1 MYSRAPS
8 TQLLAYSQPKRARFA
23 PSKAYV
29 GKKPRRA
36 PAGPPGTTRR
46 YVSRV
51 VRDMPLHAPYA
62 ASRPEMKYVDTG
74 LLNFNMSVVGTIGHV
89 NVIGTGS
96 SIVAQREGARVSIC
110 GIQIRGYAQA
120 NAGPLAIG
128 CLVLV
133 YDRQP
138 QGAVPLITD
147 IYNTI
152 TPTSYQV
159 SSARDRFQILG
170 RWDYKFVGPGVA
182 PTNES
187 ALQPVQYTVA
197 CRKDCVYDNTGL
209 GAIPNMTTGALYLL
223 SMGDQVA
230 LGAPFAVVNVRCMYG
245 DN

>member
-8 TQLLAYSQPKRARFA
+8 TQVLAYSQPKRARIA
-23 PSKAYV
+23 GRPSYV
-29 GKKPRRA
+29 GKKPKRA
-36 PAGPPGTTRR
+36 PKGPPGTTRR
-46 YVSRV
+46 YVSRT

-62 ASRPEMKYVDTG
+62 ASKPEMKYVDSG
-74 LLNFNMSVVGTIGHV
+74 LLNWNMSVVGTIGHV

-96 SIVAQREGARVSIC
+96 SIVGQREGARVTIC
-110 GIQIRGYAQA
+110 GVQIRGYAQA
-120 NAGPLAIG
+120 NAGPLALG
-128 CLVLV
+128 TLVLV

-138 QGAVPLITD
+138 QGAIPLITD
-147 IYNTI
+147 IYTAI
-152 TPTSYQV
+152 TPTSYAV

-187 ALQPVQYTVA
+187 ALQQIQYTVA
-197 CRKDCVYDNTGL
+197 CRKDSVYDNTGL
-209 GAIPNMTTGALYLL
+209 GAIVNMTTGGLYLL

-230 LGAPFAVVNVRCMYG
+230 LGAPFAVLNVRVMYG